1 MKYIDVFNGDADGI
15 CALHQ
20 LRLAT
25 PQPQARLI
33 TGVKRDVL
41 LLQQILTVENAQVT
55 VLDISF
61 DRNRNAV
68 ERLLQQNNQITYI
81 DHHFSGDLPFS
92 PQLTTHIDPH
102 PETCTSLIADSLLQ
116 GRFALWAIAG
126 AFGDNLDEV
135 AQEKATQLRLSEQQ
149 VTQLREI
156 GHLLNYNGYG
166 ITLEDLHIPPAE
178 LFLEVHAYRDPF
190 DFYRQSTTLASL
202 QEGYAQDMEY
212 AQNLGPLQDAQT
224 GRVYQ
229 LPNAAW
235 ARRIVGVFSNQ
246 LARQAPEKAHATL
259 LVNDDGT
266 YRVSVR
272 APLVNR
278 TGADTLC
285 RLFPTGGGRAA
296 AAGINSLP
304 EDQMDHFLSVF
315 IQHF

>member
-20 LRLAT
+20 LRLAA

-41 LLQQILTVENAQVT
+41 LLEQLLNVENAQLT

-68 ERLLQQNNQITYI
+68 EQLLQQNNQITYI
-81 DHHFSGDLPFS
+81 DHHFSGDLPLS

-102 PETCTSLIADSLLQ
+102 PETCTSLIVDTILQ

-135 AQEKATQLRLSEQQ
+135 AQEKASKLGLGDIEVAR
-149 VTQLREI
+149 LREI

-166 ITLEDLHIPPAE
+166 FTLEDLHISPGE
-178 LFLEVHAYRDPF
+178 LFQEVHLYRDPF
-190 DFYRQSTTLASL
+190 DFYRQSATLLSL
-202 QEGYAQDMEY
+202 QQGYAQDMESV
-212 AQNLGPLQDAQT
+212 QNIGPLQDTRT

-259 LVNDDGT
+259 LVNDDGS

-272 APLVNR
+272 SPLVNR

-296 AAGINSLP
+296 AAGINNLP
-304 EDQMDHFLSVF
+304 ADQIDHFLAVF

>member
-1 MKYIDVFNGDADGI
+1 MESIDVFNGDADGI

-20 LRLAT
+20 LRLAA
-25 PQPQARLI
+25 PEPEARLI
-33 TGVKRDVL
+33 TGVKREVL
-41 LLQQILTVENAQVT
+41 LLQQILDVENAQVT

-68 ERLLQQNNQITYI
+68 EQLLQHNNQITYI
-81 DHHFSGDLPFS
+81 DHHFSGDLPLS

-102 PETCTSLIADSLLQ
+102 PETCTSLIVDRLLQ
-116 GRFALWAIAG
+116 GRFPLWAIAG

-135 AQEKATQLRLSEQQ
+135 AQAKATKLGLGEQQ
-149 VTQLREI
+149 VDQLRDI
-156 GHLLNYNGYG
+156 GHMLNYNGYG
-166 ITLEDLHIPPAE
+166 ITLDDLHIPPAD
-178 LFLEVHAYRDPF
+178 LFREVHAYRDPF
-190 DFYRQSTTLASL
+190 DFFRQSATLALL
-202 QEGYAQDMEY
+202 QEGYGQDMKY
-212 AQNLGPLQDAQT
+212 AKNLGPLQDT
-224 GRVYQ
+224 SGGRVYQ

-259 LVNDDGT
+259 LVNDDGSF
-266 YRVSVR
+266 RVSVR

-296 AAGINSLP
+296 AAGVNSLP
-304 EDQMDHFLSVF
+304 ADQVDHFLSVF
-315 IQHF
+315 LQHF